1 VAQNS
6 GEAEEEIRKVKNI
19 LLPLTKS
26 APKFQKEL
34 MTLIARAD
42 AAIAASKKEICVPGN
57 DRNAADL
64 AALTAAQ
71 STVSAMKSLIS
82 DTTNLIVQIQRSGP
96 GSNNVDEESEDVD
109 DGEIEEPF
117 AEISYTKLNSN
128 RYTIRVNSNLESETV
143 VIKATK
149 KGSSTIRFTR
159 STRSDGDLS
168 FTTNRNLNGYT
179 VTIFFDSLKLN
190 SFKR

>member
-19 LLPLTKS
+19 LLPLIKS
-26 APKFQKEL
+26 APKFQKEV
-34 MTLIARAD
+34 MTLIAKAD
-42 AAIAASKKEICVPGN
+42 AALAASKKEICVPGN
-57 DRNAADL
+57 DRNAADF
-64 AALTAAQ
+64 AALMASQ
-71 STVSAMKSLIS
+71 STVSAMRSLIS
-82 DTTNLIVQIQRSGP
+82 DTTNLIVKIQGNGS
-96 GSNNVDEESEDVD
+96 GSNNGDEESEDVD

-128 RYTIRVNSNLESETV
+128 RYTIKVNSNLESETV
-143 VIKATK
+143 VIRATK

-159 STRSDGDLS
+159 NTKSDGDFR

-179 VTIFFDSLKLN
+179 LTIFFDSLKLN